1 MDFRREHNDIFVS
14 IFNGLLTGYEKIK
27 EDLVRG
33 KERVLV
39 EHEAIQLVQ
48 IAVDADAGLRSVFVS
63 NDRKLRRA
71 ALVDV
76 RTKERVSCILPPE
89 AFVGLVDIVVGSRP
103 DPRGLARLIWAS
115 PRRESDQILR
125 DYLVKRALLEQD
137 VALAKASA
145 EVISDIISEARVE
158 MKARGVDL
166 SDTSTAKSA
175 SEAVKLIDRF
185 EDRFFEKMREAIE
198 REER

>member
-1 MDFRREHNDIFVS
+1 
-14 IFNGLLTGYEKIK
+14 
-27 EDLVRG
+27 
-33 KERVLV
+33 
-39 EHEAIQLVQ
+39 
-48 IAVDADAGLRSVFVS
+48 
-63 NDRKLRRA
+63 
-71 ALVDV
+71 
-76 RTKERVSCILPPE
+76 
-89 AFVGLVDIVVGSRP
+89 
-103 DPRGLARLIWAS
+103 
-115 PRRESDQILR
+115 
-125 DYLVKRALLEQD
+125 VKRALLEQD